1 MTDDND
7 KNRYWTFL
15 IYPESAPK
23 DWKDI
28 LQQTFLPVAISPLHD
43 KDLNDD
49 GTKKKPHYH
58 IIVCFSGPTTF
69 MRVNRLCSLFNSPIP
84 KRILSVIGMYR
95 YFTHLDNPEKYQY
108 DDTDIRVLNNF
119 DIRDYNQ
126 LTTTQ
131 TMEIKKQIQK
141 LIQDMHITE
150 YCTLMDYLLQ
160 DGYNDMYQVACNNTL
175 FFDRYISSKRN
186 LIKDS
191 LQKLDNFLH

>member
-1 MTDDND
+1 MEDNNE
-7 KNRYWTFL
+7 KNRYWTFI

-28 LQQTFLPVAISPLHD
+28 LQQTFLPIAISPLHD

-49 GTKKKPHYH
+49 GEKKKPHYH

-84 KRILSVIGMYR
+84 KRILSVNGMYR
-95 YFTHLDNPEKYQY
+95 YFTHKDNPEKYQY
-108 DDTDIRVLNNF
+108 EESDIQILNNF
-119 DIRDYNQ
+119 DIREFNQ
-126 LTTTQ
+126 LTTSQ
-131 TMEIKKQIQK
+131 TMELKKAIQK

-160 DGYNDMYQVACNNTL
+160 DGYSDMYQVACTNTL

-186 LIKDS
+186 LIKES
-191 LQKLDNFLH
+191 LQKIDEFLQ